1 MSDSPKYCAARLRAE
16 QERKL
21 RKKRERQAALELAQ
35 RKAEEERRCGT
46 RLEQGQRAT
55 QNELGVIQA
64 ALTALSESDAAR
76 FIQVERLEELR
87 DRLRELKIVIQ
98 ETILEDRVR
107 AASADLRAI
116 REDLHFLTAQAETA
130 KLCEDLA
137 VEEAELVK
145 LERRIAAFDRAR
157 SEKFDRPGFQEVT
170 SLLKNARS
178 HLQRQDLPLVRR
190 DTATAQQN
198 LAKHQSDVAERFTAW
213 QAAKDRAEMSLV
225 AVGDRIAGLRAD
237 EVVVRWAIDELAALE
252 ERLESVAKLVQA
264 EQFEQIS
271 TECAI
276 LLEAGETIVA
286 RVQDLQLM
294 EDRRQYIVNGIVEV
308 MGQMGFVVQQG
319 YPALEHPGVPSS
331 ATTIQAERIGGGA
344 VAVSVPQE
352 GEIWYDVS
360 GFPMRAETNADGKE
374 IRSCDE
380 AEEQI
385 VRMHEAMEE
394 AFGIETS
401 ELLWDSKDPDR
412 VRKAAERLPESAPA
426 ARTRGE

>member
-21 RKKRERQAALELAQ
+21 RKKRERKAALESAQ

-64 ALTALSESDAAR
+64 ALTALSESDAVR

-87 DRLRELKIVIQ
+87 HRLRELKIVIQ

-157 SEKFDRPGFQEVT
+157 SEKFDPPGFQEVT

-178 HLQRQDLPLVRR
+178 HL
-190 DTATAQQN
+190 
-198 LAKHQSDVAERFTAW
+198 
-213 QAAKDRAEMSLV
+213 
-225 AVGDRIAGLRAD
+225 
-237 EVVVRWAIDELAALE
+237 
-252 ERLESVAKLVQA
+252 
-264 EQFEQIS
+264 
-271 TECAI
+271 
-276 LLEAGETIVA
+276 
-286 RVQDLQLM
+286 
-294 EDRRQYIVNGIVEV
+294 
-308 MGQMGFVVQQG
+308 
-319 YPALEHPGVPSS
+319 
-331 ATTIQAERIGGGA
+331 
-344 VAVSVPQE
+344 
-352 GEIWYDVS
+352 
-360 GFPMRAETNADGKE
+360 
-374 IRSCDE
+374 
-380 AEEQI
+380 
-385 VRMHEAMEE
+385 
-394 AFGIETS
+394 
-401 ELLWDSKDPDR
+401 
-412 VRKAAERLPESAPA
+412 
-426 ARTRGE
+426 